1 MQTFSLKGTL
11 CSTQESIGHFL
22 WISNC
27 FSYTYICLLP
37 TTQEVKETPSRT
49 TRSTPQKTSQSSS
62 QVKTPQKSRQSSSQS
77 KSPQKTSKSGDS
89 SKSQQKKSPSPQK
102 TSPSGATPKGDG
114 EKRRGNP
121 SYRSYLTREGP
132 RALGTKDIPE
142 VRSL

>member
-1 MQTFSLKGTL
+1 MLRHFQYTL
-11 CSTQESIGHFL
+11 CIFSVYLPTH
-22 WISNC
+22 ISL
-27 FSYTYICLLP
+27 SP

-62 QVKTPQKSRQSSSQS
+62 QVKTPQKASQSSNQS

-89 SKSQQKKSPSPQK
+89 SKSQQKKPPSPQK

-132 RALGTKDIPE
+132 RALGTKEIPE
-142 VRSL
+142 VRS